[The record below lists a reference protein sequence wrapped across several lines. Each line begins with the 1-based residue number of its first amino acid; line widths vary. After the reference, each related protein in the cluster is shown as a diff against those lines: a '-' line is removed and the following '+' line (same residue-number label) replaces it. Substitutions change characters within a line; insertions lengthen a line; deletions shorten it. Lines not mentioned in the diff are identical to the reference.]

1 MIGKLNLPVLADAD
15 VVVLGG
21 GPSGVA
27 AALAAAR
34 NGAQVLLVEQFGA
47 LGGLGTT
54 GLVPMFA
61 TTSDGER
68 MIYGCIFSEI
78 NLEM

>member
-54 GLVPMFA
+54 GWCRCSPRPPTA
-61 TTSDGER
+61 NG
-68 MIYGCIFSEI
+68 
-78 NLEM
+78 